1 MDSDP
6 ESDDLLDDILDCHVF
21 LQTMV
26 GIQGEKED

>member
-6 ESDDLLDDILDCHVF
+6 ESDDQLYKMLDCHVF

-26 GIQGEKED
+26 GIRREKED